1 MSEATL
7 ICPNCKTEIK
17 LTESLAAPLLE
28 ATRKEFEDKL
38 ADQNTDILKR
48 EGLLKKASNDLTS
61 TVEAKVANQLN
72 EERTKL
78 ISDAKEGARKLVAS
92 ELKHGELELAN
103 LQEALDDKDAKLEAA
118 QNKQAQLII
127 KERELSDSK
136 RELELTVATRISEG
150 LEDVRQKA
158 KQEAEGEQKLKV
170 MEKEQTI
177 AAMTKTIDELKRKS
191 EQGSQQLQGE
201 VFELDFEKLLAEKF
215 PLDNIEP
222 VPKGE
227 FGGDVLQRVSNTSG
241 GITGTIIWELK
252 RTKNWSEAWLT
263 KLRGDQRAAKAEVAI
278 IVSHALPNGVE
289 TFDRIDGVW
298 VVHPRA
304 ALPIA
309 IALRQT
315 ILDVAIAKQSKEGQQ
330 TKMEMVY
337 HYLTGSDFRLRV
349 EAIVEAF
356 TTMQEDLNKER
367 KVITKQWA
375 KRDQQITRVLETT
388 VGMYGDLQ
396 GIAGKSLA
404 EIEGLDIE
412 CLTVD
417 SEA

>member
-7 ICPNCKTEIK
+7 ICPNCNSEIK

-28 ATRKEFEDKL
+28 ATRKDFESKL
-38 ADQNTDILKR
+38 ANQDADMLKR
-48 EGLLKKASNDLTS
+48 EGLLKKASKDLDDTINS
-61 TVEAKVANQLN
+61 RVS

-78 ISDAKEGARKLVAS
+78 VSEAEEKA
-92 ELKHGELELAN
+92 ELKVSNAMQQKDRDLVS
-103 LQEALDDKDAKLEAA
+103 LQESLDDKETRLEAA
-118 QNKQAQLII
+118 QNKQAELII
-127 KERELSDSK
+127 KERELLDSK

-150 LEDVRQKA
+150 LEDVREKA
-158 KQEAEGEQKLKV
+158 RQEVEGEQKLKV

-177 AAMTKTIDELKRKS
+177 AAMTKTIDELKRKAD
-191 EQGSQQLQGE
+191 QGSQQLQGE

-215 PLDNIEP
+215 PIDGIDP

-227 FGGDVLQRVSNTSG
+227 FGGDVLQRVTNNSEV
-241 GITGTIIWELK
+241 IVGTIIWELK
-252 RTKNWSEAWLT
+252 RTKNWSDAWLT
-263 KLRGDQRAAKAEVAI
+263 KLRGDQRAAKAEIAV
-278 IVSHALPNGVE
+278 IVSHVLPKDVK
-289 TFDRIDGVW
+289 TFDRVDGVW
-298 VVHPRA
+298 IVHPHA

-315 ILDVAIAKQSKEGQQ
+315 LLDVSIAKQSKEGQK

-356 TTMQEDLNKER
+356 TTMQDDLNKER

-375 KRDQQITRVLETT
+375 KRDQQIMRVLETT

-404 EIEGLDIE
+404 EIEGLE
-412 CLTVD
+412 VKSLELD
-417 SEA
+417 S

>member
-7 ICPNCKTEIK
+7 TCPNCNSEIN
-17 LTESLAAPLLE
+17 LDESLAAPLIA
-28 ATRKEFEDKL
+28 ATKKEFQDKL
-38 ADQNTDILKR
+38 SAQEDEMLKR
-48 EGLLKKASNDLTS
+48 EQLLQKEVKDLDV
-61 TVEAKVANQLN
+61 TVNNKLE
-72 EERTKL
+72 EERGKL
-78 ISDAKEGARKLVAS
+78 IADATEKAKLLVAS
-92 ELKHGELELAN
+92 DIDQKERELID
-103 LQEALDDKDAKLEAA
+103 LQQLLSDKDTKLEAA

-150 LEDVRQKA
+150 LEDVREKA
-158 KQEAEGEQKLKV
+158 KLEAEGEQKLKV

-177 AAMTKTIDELKRKS
+177 ATMSKTIDELKRKAD
-191 EQGSQQLQGE
+191 QGSQQLQGE
-201 VFELDFEKLLAEKF
+201 VFELDFEKSLAEKF
-215 PLDNIEP
+215 PIDIIEP

-227 FGGDVLQRVSNTSG
+227 FGGDVLQRVNNTSG
-241 GITGTIIWELK
+241 NVGTILWELK
-252 RTKNWSEAWLT
+252 RTKNWSDGWLA
-263 KLRGDQRAAKAEVAI
+263 KLRGDQRSAKAEVSI
-278 IVSHALPNGVE
+278 IISYALPAGVK

-298 VVHPRA
+298 VVHPNA
-304 ALPIA
+304 ALPVA

-315 ILDVAIAKQSKEGQQ
+315 LLDIYTAKQSKEGQE

-337 HYLTGSDFRLRV
+337 NYLTGSDFRLRV

-356 TTMQEDLNKER
+356 STMQDDLNKER

-375 KRDQQITRVLETT
+375 KRDQQITKVLETT

-404 EIEGLDIE
+404 EIEGLSVE
-412 CLTVD
+412 CLEVD
-417 SEA
+417 S